1 MEKIL
6 LYNPRNMTSDNIL
19 ETVQDRGIIMSP
31 IEWHQQEWPW
41 VTLKVT
47 FAIWSLSN
55 SHTSGTYHPLTPVYL
70 HVNPKLHVPCN
81 FNCYIEIEDFSRL
94 QAVTYTEKVVIS

>member
-31 IEWHQQEWPW
+31 IEWHQQE
-41 VTLKVT
+41 
-47 FAIWSLSN
+47 
-55 SHTSGTYHPLTPVYL
+55 
-70 HVNPKLHVPCN
+70 
-81 FNCYIEIEDFSRL
+81 
-94 QAVTYTEKVVIS
+94 